1 MKTVKK
7 LVSLIVIACLLGG
20 MAVAFSGCGL
30 ATRTAGTVD
39 GEDIPAGMY
48 IYFLHSAIFSLE
60 QQYQYGQLSSEYSDS
75 SDESSAESSLPESS
89 EPESDEAP
97 ESSDEAPES
106 SEEASTES
114 SSTESSSESSEDKNP
129 ATLWDAIVENKTAK
143 DYVIDKAYE
152 NCAWVIIMEKKAA
165 EYKIEFTDEDKATLE
180 STYAQNG
187 GKAELET
194 SLNDM
199 GVSIE
204 TYERIVKAGIIQE
217 HLKELLFGAD
227 SKDAIS
233 EDAKKA
239 EYDENYRRVKHILF
253 KTSDLKDD
261 TDDDDGNVTKTADE
275 KKAEIKALYEEV
287 LKKAQA
293 GDNFEELVEE
303 YSDDGMD
310 KDKGYIFKK
319 GDMVTE
325 FEEAAWDLAVGEIA
339 TCESTYGWHII
350 KAYDKYEKP
359 EYMTEALSE
368 FISNYENE
376 KYEEVENKWIEEA
389 DVNRSSAAVRRYS
402 PADIYE
408 DNNVASNVSA
418 QIAYYNSY
426 YASMLASGNN

>member
-1 MKTVKK
+1 
-7 LVSLIVIACLLGG
+7 

>member
-7 LVSLIVIACLLGG
+7 LVSLIVIACLLSG

-89 EPESDEAP
+89 APDSSEPA
-97 ESSDEAPES
+97 S

-114 SSTESSSESSEDKNP
+114 SSTDSSSESSEDNKP

-165 EYKIEFTDEDKATLE
+165 EYKIELTDEDKASLE
-180 STYAQNG
+180 SNYAQNG
-187 GKAELET
+187 GKAELES
-194 SLNDM
+194 SLNKM
-199 GVSIE
+199 GVSLD
-204 TYERIVKAGIIQE
+204 TYERIVKAGLIQE
-217 HLKELLFGAD
+217 HLTELLYGED
-227 SKDAIS
+227 SDNAIS

-253 KTSDLKDD
+253 KTQGL
-261 TDDDDGNVTKTADE
+261 TDDKDEDGNVTKSADE
-275 KKAEIKALYEEV
+275 KKAEIEATYKDV
-287 LKKAQA
+287 LARAQA
-293 GDNFEELVEE
+293 GEDFEALIEE
-303 YSDDGMD
+303 YSEDGMD

-319 GDMVTE
+319 GDMVSE
-325 FEEAAWDLAVGEIA
+325 FEEAAWDLAVGEISS
-339 TCESTYGWHII
+339 CESTYGWHII

-359 EYMTEALSE
+359 EYMEDTLADFVHE
-368 FISNYENE
+368 YEHE

-389 DVNRSSAAVRRYS
+389 TVNRSSSAVRRYS
-402 PADIYE
+402 PSDIYE
-408 DNNVASNVSA
+408 DNNVASNVSQ

>member
-89 EPESDEAP
+89 EPESSEPA
-97 ESSDEAPES
+97 S

-114 SSTESSSESSEDKNP
+114 SSTESSSESSEDNKP

-165 EYKIEFTDEDKATLE
+165 EYKIELTDEDKASLE
-180 STYAQNG
+180 SNYAQNG
-187 GKAELET
+187 GKAELES
-194 SLNDM
+194 SLNKM
-199 GVSIE
+199 GVSLD
-204 TYERIVKAGIIQE
+204 TYERIVKAGLIQE
-217 HLKELLFGAD
+217 HLTELLYGED
-227 SKDAIS
+227 SDNAIS

-253 KTSDLKDD
+253 KTQGLTDD
-261 TDDDDGNVTKTADE
+261 TDEEGNVTKSADE
-275 KKAEIKALYEEV
+275 KKAEIEATYKDV
-287 LKKAQA
+287 LARAQA
-293 GDNFEELVEE
+293 GEDFEALIEE
-303 YSDDGMD
+303 YSEDGMD

-319 GDMVTE
+319 GDMVSE
-325 FEEAAWDLAVGEIA
+325 FEEAAWDLPVGEI
-339 TCESTYGWHII
+339 TSCESTYGWHII

-359 EYMTEALSE
+359 EYMEDTLADFVHE
-368 FISNYENE
+368 YEHE

-389 DVNRSSAAVRRYS
+389 TVNRSSSAVRRYS
-402 PADIYE
+402 PSDIYE
-408 DNNVASNVSA
+408 DNNVASNVSQ

-426 YASMLASGNN
+426 YASMMASGNN

>member
-20 MAVAFSGCGL
+20 IAVSFSGCGL
-30 ATRTAGTVD
+30 ATRTAGTVE
-39 GEDIPAGMY
+39 GEDIPDGMY
-48 IYFLHSAIFSLE
+48 IYFLHSAILNLE
-60 QQYQYGQLSSEYSDS
+60 QQYQYGQLSSEYSES
-75 SDESSAESSLPESS
+75 SDESSEEASLPESS
-89 EPESDEAP
+89 EPESSEP
-97 ESSDEAPES
+97 ESSGEPASSDEPES
-106 SEEASTES
+106 STES

-129 ATLWDAIVENKTAK
+129 ATLWDAIVENKPAK

-180 STYAQNG
+180 SNYAQNG

-194 SLNDM
+194 NLNEM

-217 HLKELLFGAD
+217 HLKELLYGEESGNGVSEAD
-227 SKDAIS
+227 Q
-233 EDAKKA
+233 KK

-253 KTSDLKDD
+253 KTQGL
-261 TDDDDGNVTKTADE
+261 TDDKDEEGNVTKSVDE
-275 KKAEIKALYEEV
+275 KKAEIEATYKEV
-287 LKKAQA
+287 LARAQA
-293 GDNFEELVEE
+293 GEDFEALVEE
-303 YSDDGMD
+303 YSEDGMD

-319 GDMVTE
+319 GDMVSE
-325 FEEAAWDLAVGEIA
+325 FETAAWDLAVGEISS
-339 TCESTYGWHII
+339 CESTYGWHII

-389 DVNRSSAAVRRYS
+389 AVNRSSAAVRRYS
-402 PADIYE
+402 PSDIYE
-408 DNNVASNVSA
+408 DNNVASVVSQ

>member
-20 MAVAFSGCGL
+20 IAVSFSGCGL

-60 QQYQYGQLSSEYSDS
+60 QQYQYGQLSSEYSES
-75 SDESSAESSLPESS
+75 SDGSSEEASLPESS
-89 EPESDEAP
+89 EPESSEPA
-97 ESSDEAPES
+97 S
-106 SEEASTES
+106 SEGASTE

-165 EYKIEFTDEDKATLE
+165 EYKIEFTDEDKTSLE

-194 SLNDM
+194 NLNEM

-217 HLKELLFGAD
+217 HLKELLYGKD
-227 SKDAIS
+227 SGNGVS
-233 EDAKKA
+233 EEDQKK

-253 KTSDLKDD
+253 KTQGLTEDKDEE
-261 TDDDDGNVTKTADE
+261 GNVTKTVEE
-275 KKAEIKALYEEV
+275 KEAEVEAKFNEV

-293 GDNFEELVEE
+293 GENFEDLIAE
-303 YSDDGMD
+303 YSEDGMD
-310 KDKGYIFKK
+310 KDKGYVFKK
-319 GDMVTE
+319 GDMVSE
-325 FEEAAWDLAVGEIA
+325 FEEAAWDLAVGEVSS
-339 TCESTYGWHII
+339 CKSTYGWHII

-359 EYMTEALSE
+359 EYMTDALSE

-389 DVNRSSAAVRRYS
+389 NVNRSNAAIRRYS
-402 PADIYE
+402 PSDIYE
-408 DNNVASNVSA
+408 DNNVASAVSQ

-426 YASMLASGNN
+426 YASMLANGNN